1 MNRKQN
7 KGTESAEGASLCFS
21 FIIFK
26 VCIESVTILLLFCIL
41 DFWLRGMWD
50 LGSLTKDL
58 SSPARDRTHT
68 LEDNV
73 SHWTTREVPEK
84 ASLERVLNKASLRW

>member
-1 MNRKQN
+1 MNKKQN
-7 KGTESAEGASLCFS
+7 KRTESAEGASLCFS

-50 LGSLTKDL
+50 L